1 MQSSIQIIL
10 LLTLVYAGE
19 SILREFGHGVS
30 ILYNGNTDYV
40 ISGRLYH
47 LDGTDDYVV
56 YADNPNIG
64 PSRQF
69 TYIFNIFVLLQLT
82 NEINARKIRDEVN
95 VFEGVL
101 RNKMFIGI

>member
-1 MQSSIQIIL
+1 MKTYYYAKFYSDYTFTYFSICWRINIKRIWPWCKHI
-10 LLTLVYAGE
+10 V
-19 SILREFGHGVS
+19 
-30 ILYNGNTDYV
+30 
-40 ISGRLYH
+40 SGRLYH